1 MPIRFRDRLS
11 YKQARN
17 TVFIAFALGI
27 FLSLFQVLS
36 DYQSQDEQIDDTIE
50 NYIAITRTP
59 AARIAYN
66 IDNELAHELVVG
78 LIKSPHIVQAEIID
92 PSGNSLASASAPPD
106 SPSSGAFTNMLFGS
120 NRTYIRE
127 LKVPFDEEEKLGWLK
142 IIADTSPISSQ
153 FIERS
158 LITMTTGL
166 VRTFLLSAVLF
177 FMLYIMLTKPLLL
190 LTDKMVEQPDGSNRI
205 QLPEPIGHEKDEI
218 GLLTRTINHYLNNI
232 HHHLHH
238 RRVAEEQL
246 REHLSEL
253 ESIIARRTSELR
265 KNNLTLEETN
275 KELEKARSQAMDK
288 ATQRTQQLSSL
299 SHEIRTPLNALL
311 GMLNIVLDEKL
322 PDSQQQRLMIARDSG
337 SHLITLLNDIL
348 DLSRLDSGKMHLET
362 IPFDLRSSL
371 EDVVVLTGQ
380 SAFSKGVPVFCDIDP
395 TLPEEVIGDPT
406 RFHQIITNLIGNAA
420 KFTDS
425 GSIRIW
431 LDCQKESEDTVS
443 IMLNITDTGIG
454 IAKEAIEEI
463 FKPFA
468 QASSDTTRKFGGSGM
483 GLPLTQAIVNSMG
496 GHLTLISEPGK
507 GSTFSVRLPF
517 KFSLDATLPELPS
530 RVRFGQIALDG
541 DKSFQ
546 NCCSHLLT
554 HWHLPHRT
562 LEEKDKNCNIRQYS
576 DVLITDN
583 PETALTAS
591 QSNSSQRVILA
602 SHRPVTDQENLFW
615 LPLPMTRKQLL
626 AALERTVDQNSSD
639 DTDFLTN
646 EDSAGISQE
655 WHILV
660 VEDNPIN
667 RMVAE
672 GMLEQLGYQVSL
684 AQNGEECLQLNKHNN
699 YDLILMDCNMPVL
712 DGFKTTRA
720 LRSQPATKDIPII
733 ALTANAL
740 NDHRKR
746 CMEAGM
752 NDHISKPFDKQ
763 QLQLAIN
770 TWLIAEP
777 A

>member
-17 TVFIAFALGI
+17 TVFIAFSLGI

-36 DYQSQDEQIDDTIE
+36 DYTSQDEQIDETIE

-92 PSGNSLASASAPPD
+92 PSGSPLASASVA
-106 SPSSGAFTNMLFGS
+106 SSNIASGAFTSMLFGT

-127 LKVPFDEEEKLGWLK
+127 LKVPFDQEEKLGWLK
-142 IIADTSPISSQ
+142 IIADPSPISSQ
-153 FIERS
+153 FIQRS

-166 VRTFLLSAVLF
+166 VRTLLLSAVLF
-177 FMLYIMLTKPLLL
+177 FMLYTMLTKPLLS
-190 LTDKMVEQPDGSNRI
+190 LTDKMVDQPDGSKRI
-205 QLPEPIGHEKDEI
+205 QLPEPAGHERDEI

-238 RRVAEEQL
+238 RRAAEEQL

-253 ESIIARRTSELR
+253 ETIIARRTSELR
-265 KNNLTLEETN
+265 KNNQALEETN
-275 KELEKARSQAMDK
+275 KELEKARSHAIDK
-288 ATQRTQQLSSL
+288 AAQRTQQLSSL

-322 PDSQQQRLMIARDSG
+322 PESQRQRLMIARDSG
-337 SHLITLLNDIL
+337 SHLISLLNDIL
-348 DLSRLDSGKMHLET
+348 DLSRFESGKMNLEV
-362 IPFDLRSSL
+362 IPFDLRTTL

-380 SAFSKGVPVFCDIDP
+380 STFSKGVPVFCDIDP

-420 KFTDS
+420 KFTDE

-431 LDCQKESEDTVS
+431 LDCQNQGPDSVS

-454 IAKEAIEEI
+454 IAEEALEEI

-483 GLPLTQAIVNSMG
+483 GLPLTQAIVTSMG
-496 GHLTLISEPGK
+496 GDLTVMSEPGK
-507 GSTFSVRLPF
+507 GSTFSVRLSF
-517 KFSLDATLPELPS
+517 KYKPDTVPLDTPS
-530 RVRFGQIALDG
+530 AKTFGQIALSG

-562 LEEKDKNCNIRQYS
+562 MDESNRSCNIRDYS

-583 PETALTAS
+583 PEVALATS
-591 QSNSSQRVILA
+591 KSSSSQKVILA
-602 SHRPVTDQENLFW
+602 SHKPVTDQQNLYW

-626 AALERTVDQNSSD
+626 SALERTIDPKEVSESEQLSDNNTSSLQQD
-639 DTDFLTN
+639 R
-646 EDSAGISQE
+646 
-655 WHILV
+655 HILV

-672 GMLEQLGYQVSL
+672 GMLEQLGYRVSL
-684 AQNGEECLQLNKHNN
+684 AQNGEECLELNKHHD

-712 DGFKTTRA
+712 DGFKTTVR
-720 LRSQPATKDIPII
+720 LRSQPETETIPIV

-763 QLQLAIN
+763 QLKQAIDK
-770 TWLIAEP
+770 WLETETA
-777 A
+777 

>member
-17 TVFIAFALGI
+17 TVFIAFSLGI

-36 DYQSQDEQIDDTIE
+36 DYKSQDEQIDETIE

-78 LIKSPHIVQAEIID
+78 LIKSLHIVQAEIID
-92 PSGNSLASASAPPD
+92 PSGSPLASASVTPD
-106 SPSSGAFTNMLFGS
+106 SSGSGAFNNMLFGS

-127 LKVPFDEEEKLGWLK
+127 LKVPFDEDEKLGWLK
-142 IIADTSPISSQ
+142 IIADPSPISSQ
-153 FIERS
+153 FIQRS

-166 VRTFLLSAVLF
+166 VRTLLLSAVLF
-177 FMLYIMLTKPLLL
+177 FMLYAMLTKPLLL
-190 LTDKMVEQPDGSNRI
+190 LTDKMVEQPDGANRI
-205 QLPEPIGHEKDEI
+205 QLPEPIGHERDEI

-238 RRVAEEQL
+238 RRAAEEQL

-265 KNNLTLEETN
+265 KNNLALEETN
-275 KELEKARSQAMDK
+275 KELEKARSLAMDK
-288 ATQRTQQLSSL
+288 ATQRAQQLSSL

-311 GMLNIVLDEKL
+311 GMLNIVIDEKL
-322 PDSQQQRLMIARDSG
+322 PDSQRQRLMIARDSG
-337 SHLITLLNDIL
+337 AHLISLLNDIL
-348 DLSRLDSGKMHLET
+348 DLSKLDSGKMNLES
-362 IPFDLRSSL
+362 IPFDLRTTL

-380 SAFSKGVPVFCDIDP
+380 STFSKGVPVFCDIDP

-431 LDCQKESEDTVS
+431 LDCQKEAEDTLS

-454 IAKEAIEEI
+454 IPEEVTEEI

-468 QASSDTTRKFGGSGM
+468 QASSDTNRRFGGSGM
-483 GLPLTQAIVNSMG
+483 GLPLTQAIVNSME
-496 GHLTLISEPGK
+496 GHLTFISKSGK
-507 GSTFSVRLPF
+507 GSTFSVRLSF
-517 KFSLDATLPELPS
+517 KYSPDATLPKLPS
-530 RVRFGQIALDG
+530 NTKFGQIALDG

-554 HWHLPHRT
+554 HWHLSHRT
-562 LEEKDKNCNIRQYS
+562 LDENDKNCNFKQYS

-583 PETALTAS
+583 PEVALATS
-591 QSNSSQRVILA
+591 KINLSQRVILA
-602 SHRPVTDQENLFW
+602 SHSPVTDQENLFW

-626 AALERTVDQNSSD
+626 SALERTIDQSESD
-639 DTDFLTN
+639 GINYLSNIDM
-646 EDSAGISQE
+646 SALRYDR
-655 WHILV
+655 HILV

-672 GMLEQLGYQVSL
+672 GMLEQLGYRVSL
-684 AQNGEECLQLNKHNN
+684 AQNGEECLTLNRSNN

-712 DGFKTTRA
+712 DGFKTTRQ
-720 LRSQPATKDIPII
+720 LRSQPETKHIPII

-740 NDHRKR
+740 NDHRQR

-763 QLQLAIN
+763 QLQQAIN
-770 TWLIAEP
+770 TWLETETA
-777 A
+777 